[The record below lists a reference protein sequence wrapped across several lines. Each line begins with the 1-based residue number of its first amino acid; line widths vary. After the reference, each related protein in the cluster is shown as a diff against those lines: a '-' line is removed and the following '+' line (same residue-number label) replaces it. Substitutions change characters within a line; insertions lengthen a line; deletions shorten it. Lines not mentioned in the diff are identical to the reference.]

1 MRHDVARARA
11 ISDLQ
16 QVTFSG
22 RRQRQRPRKPGK
34 QVTPSPPVFEYIC
47 TLAVICATATAT
59 TLRKSSFKDLREL
72 LVLSYISNFVFREG
86 FVLVRP
92 FFSSK
97 ISHDNLPSTLISMM
111 LNVKRSFATP
121 TSSCG
126 STAAEKF
133 VGVLSQLVFSQLVLA
148 CSVSC
153 VLSQLRAQLVF
164 SQLVL
169 ACSVSCVLSQ
179 FSVSQFLR
187 AQLRAQLVFSQLV
200 LACSVSCVVSQFL
213 GRLFSFSNKKRDS
226 IQ

>member
-133 VGVLSQLVFSQLVLA
+133 VGVLSQF
-148 CSVSC
+148 
-153 VLSQLRAQLVF
+153 LRAQLVF
-164 SQLVL
+164 
-169 ACSVSCVLSQ
+169 
-179 FSVSQFLR
+179 SQFLR

>member
-133 VGVLSQLVFSQLVLA
+133 VGVLSQFSV
-148 CSVSC
+148 SSC
-153 VLSQLRAQLVF
+153 VLS
-164 SQLVL
+164 
-169 ACSVSCVLSQ
+169 
-179 FSVSQFLR
+179 
-187 AQLRAQLVFSQLV
+187 QLRAQLVFSQLV